1 MSQED
6 ERLFD
11 PICGMWLAL
20 EQVAITYT
28 YIGRTYSFCS
38 VECREL
44 FVRRPEAHVVRLAY
58 DPEACAGHN
67 CPAQRERAARQVE
80 PPMR

>member
-1 MSQED
+1 LVSHLRFSD
-6 ERLFD
+6 RGRRLA
-11 PICGMWLAL
+11 P
-20 EQVAITYT
+20 EQVATTYT
-28 YIGRTYSFCS
+28 YVGRTYSFCS

-44 FVRRPEAHVVRLAY
+44 FVRSPEANLVRLAY
-58 DPEACAGHN
+58 DPEACAGYN